1 MSERGAGLK
10 ESAEG
15 WDEWVG
21 GEKGRDARTDRRV
34 GGGET
39 EKRFLLAISL
49 SELAARPAGF
59 SSLPDDLPRETAT
72 RTSFWHF
79 AAQRLLN
86 I

>member
-1 MSERGAGLK
+1 MGLK
-10 ESAEG
+10 ES
-15 WDEWVG
+15 VG
-21 GEKGRDARTDRRV
+21 GEMHGRTNERRCS
-34 GGGET
+34 GGGREGET

-59 SSLPDDLPRETAT
+59 SSLPDDLPRESAT